1 MRLFGVRSIRF
12 RVVWG
17 VGGLVS
23 ACSPFHERETPGVF
37 YDVQLAASVA
47 SSLCLEFPSA
57 VAARTSFKLRWHGP
71 LQRPDQCA
79 ALLNDRAD
87 APRREIWIT
96 LDAKQSL
103 LFVDLREFGPSGPE
117 KPSRETKE
125 LGRQLAQLIHERFP
139 TARVTQGTRFSGL
152 LAPGPTVD

>member
-1 MRLFGVRSIRF
+1 MRLFGVRSIRL

-17 VGGLVS
+17 VGFLAS

-37 YDVQLAASVA
+37 YDVQLGASAAG
-47 SSLCLEFPSA
+47 SLCLEFSSA

-87 APRREIWIT
+87 APKREIWIT
-96 LDAKQSL
+96 LDAKRSL

-117 KPSRETKE
+117 KPSRQTKD
-125 LGRQLAQLIHERFP
+125 LGRQLAELIHERFP
-139 TARVTQGTRFSGL
+139 TAKVTRGTRF
-152 LAPGPTVD
+152 

>member
-1 MRLFGVRSIRF
+1 MGSIRF
-12 RVVWG
+12 RFVWG
-17 VGGLVS
+17 VGCLVC

-37 YDVQLAASVA
+37 YDVQLAAPAA
-47 SSLCLEFPSA
+47 STLCLEFA
-57 VAARTSFKLRWHGP
+57 RDVAAHTGLELRWQGP

-87 APRREIWIT
+87 GAKREIWIT
-96 LDAKQSL
+96 MDAEQSL

-117 KPSRETKE
+117 KPSRQTKE
-125 LGRQLAQLIHERFP
+125 LGRQLAELIHERFP
-139 TARVTQGTRFSGL
+139 TAKVTQGTRFSGL